1 MNKILFFIK
10 KLLIKILSHF
20 TNPIQSIKLDIR
32 SILFIY
38 SKYVILKKHKINLKI
53 NKYLFEPDYLD
64 LLNLIN
70 LMRKL
75 KPKYVL
81 ELGGGYSTL
90 ALSYSAMLL
99 KKELNIDCLVISI
112 DQSKKYLEIN
122 KSIIPKNLAP
132 FVKFEYRELEVV
144 EFKGHKVSVFKN
156 LPNYDYGLLYED
168 RHDHEE
174 TKIAGDAI
182 FLEKKTNSM
191 SICVDGMQATTLFY
205 KNYLEKKYRI
215 SNSFLHGTN
224 IIIKKN

>member
-1 MNKILFFIK
+1 MNKIFFFIK
-10 KLLIKILSHF
+10 KILIKILSHF
-20 TNPIQSIKLDIR
+20 INPIQSIKLDIR
-32 SILFIY
+32 SIFFIY
-38 SKYVILKKHKINLKI
+38 SKYVILKKYKINFKI
-53 NKYLFEPDYLD
+53 NKYLHEPDYLD

-70 LMRKL
+70 LMKKL
-75 KPKYVL
+75 KPRYVL

-90 ALSYSAMLL
+90 VLTHSAMLL
-99 KKELNIDCLVISI
+99 KKDLNIDCLVISV

-122 KSIIPKNLAP
+122 KNIIPQNLAP

-144 EFKGHKVSVFKN
+144 EFKGHKISVFKN
-156 LPNYDYGLLYED
+156 LPIYDYELLYED

-182 FLEKKTNSM
+182 FLEKKTNFM

-205 KNYLEKKYRI
+205 KNNLEKKYRI

-224 IIIKKN
+224 IIIRKN